1 MTVDIIKDFVT
12 TFIMSVTP
20 FYVAWLSYNQYSKNK
35 KTDFELESLKKKDSD
50 SHLKFTENV
59 TNIYGELW
67 QLLAETEATRV
78 YIIQPHPIHSAV
90 FVSVL
95 YEVCQRG
102 VSGMKGV
109 ILNIEIINAIKF
121 VNMLE
126 ANNLFVSN
134 NLDRDLDSDYMKSV
148 FNSMGTESIVIKK
161 LINHNN
167 NWAGSLVVEY
177 KKSKQVT
184 DEVNRLI
191 GYTANTIQYILPDY
205 V

>member
-1 MTVDIIKDFVT
+1 MTINIIKDFVIA
-12 TFIMSVTP
+12 FAMLITP

-35 KTDFELESLKKKDSD
+35 KTDFELELLKTKESD

-59 TNIYGELW
+59 TNVYGELW
-67 QLLAETEATRV
+67 QLLAETDATRV

-95 YEVCQRG
+95 YEVCHRG

-109 ILNIEIINAIKF
+109 VLNVEIINAIKF

-134 NLDRDLDSDYMKSV
+134 DLDKDLDSDYMKSV
-148 FNSMGTESIVIKK
+148 FNSMGTESMVIKK
-161 LINHNN
+161 LINHNK
-167 NWAGSLVVEY
+167 NWAGSIVVEY
-177 KKSKQVT
+177 KKSKQIT
-184 DEVNRLI
+184 DEVIRTI